1 MRRSFSIPRLF
12 LAASSATL
20 LTAAALPPAALAFQ
34 NETAKVQ
41 AQATPIAPSDP
52 WAHTAS
58 DIPVDPAVRFG
69 LLPNGLR
76 YALMKNAT
84 PPGQASLRVRIDA
97 GSLMEG
103 DDQLGLAHFMEH
115 MAFNG
120 SADIP
125 EGELVKTLERL
136 GLSFGADTNASTGFD
151 QTVYQLDLPR
161 TDDETVDASLHILRE
176 MIGDALLAPEAIE
189 RERGVVLSEERTRDG
204 PGMRAA
210 RARLDFL
217 MRGQR
222 VPTRFPIGEPE
233 ILRTA
238 PRDRFAAFYDA
249 WYRPS
254 RTTVIAVGDFDV
266 EAMEAKIVS
275 TFGGWSNPHA
285 DGIEPDLGAVQPRG
299 AEAAVFVDPGVGP
312 SLQIAWVS
320 PPGLAPDTRAKQERD
335 LIRNLGLQVLNRR
348 FQSLARAENPP
359 FIGASASRSTDL
371 RSQDSASL
379 YASYAPGAWERT
391 LSTLEQEQRRLVQY
405 GVTPGE
411 LAREITELRAS
422 IQNLVAGAA
431 TRRTP
436 ALANLIAGSVAS
448 DTVVVAPA
456 DALTFFDQITRDLT
470 ADRVNAALKTT
481 FDGSGPLVF
490 ITSPTAI
497 EGGDAAVLAALTASQ
512 QVAVTPP
519 AARAELTWPY
529 ADFGAPGAVVARSRA
544 EDVGADFIT
553 FANGTRLTVKPTTFR
568 DDQIMVAVRAGDG
581 LLGLP
586 SDRPT
591 PTWAAG
597 AAVAE
602 GGLGQLTAEQVDEVL
617 AGRVYG
623 AGFSAGEDAWI
634 LSGVT
639 RPEDFAV
646 QLQVLTAYLT
656 DPAWRPEP
664 FQRTRQA
671 YAQALPQMDATPG
684 GVFGREAGALMRSG
698 DARWRTP
705 DAATLAAADPAAL
718 RAEIE
723 DGVAHGPLEILIV
736 GDITTDEAVARVAAT
751 FGALP
756 PRPAAPETQRTPV
769 RFPAPTAEPV
779 RLTHSGRA
787 DQGLG
792 YVAWPAVDAI
802 ADIREARLVRLLAD
816 VMRLRLT
823 EELRENQAVTYSP
836 SVGANASS
844 TFPGYGYVAASIEA
858 PPEKLPGFFADVDRI
873 AAALAAGSITADE
886 LDRARRPRIEALRR
900 SMNTNEFWIS
910 ELQRA
915 QTDPNRLPQLRSA
928 LSDLEVAT
936 PEDLQRVAAK
946 YLLADKAYRV
956 EVTPEP

>member
-1 MRRSFSIPRLF
+1 MRRSPSITRLF
-12 LAASSATL
+12 LAASGAAL
-20 LTAAALPPAALAFQ
+20 LASAALPAPALAFQ
-34 NETAKVQ
+34 SATSQ
-41 AQATPIAPSDP
+41 AAAVAPSDP

-58 DIPVDPAVRFG
+58 DIPADPAVRFG

-151 QTVYQLDLPR
+151 ETVYKLDLPR

-176 MIGDALLAPEAIE
+176 MIGDALLAPEAID

-204 PGMRAA
+204 PGMRSA

-222 VPTRFPIGEPE
+222 VPTRFPIGDPE

-238 PRDRFAAFYDA
+238 PRDRFVAFYDA

-254 RTTVIAVGDFDV
+254 RTTVVAVGDFDID
-266 EAMEAKIVS
+266 AMEAKIVAA
-275 TFGGWSNPHA
+275 FGDWSNPHA
-285 DGIEPDLGAVQPRG
+285 DGAEPDLGAVQPRG
-299 AEAAVFVDPGVGP
+299 PEAAVFVDPGVGS
-312 SLQIAWVS
+312 SLQIAWVA
-320 PPGLAPDTRAKQERD
+320 PPDLSPDTRAKQERD
-335 LIRNLGLQVLNRR
+335 VIRSLGLQVLNRR

-359 FIGASASRSTDL
+359 FVAASASRSTDL

-379 YASYAPGAWERT
+379 YSSFTPGGWERALTT
-391 LSTLEQEQRRLVQY
+391 LDQEQRRLVQY
-405 GVTPGE
+405 GITAGE
-411 LAREITELRAS
+411 LAREITEWRAM
-422 IQNLVAGAA
+422 IQSAVAGAA

-436 ALANLIAGSVAS
+436 ALANSLAASVNS
-448 DTVVVAPA
+448 DDVFTAPA
-456 DALTFFDQITRDLT
+456 ADLAIFDQITRDLT
-470 ADRVNAALKTT
+470 ADRVNAALKST
-481 FDGSGPLVF
+481 FDGAGPLVF
-490 ITSPTAI
+490 VTSPTAI
-497 EGGDAAVLAALTASQ
+497 AGEEAAVLDALIASQ
-512 QVAVTPP
+512 QVAVDAP
-519 AARAELTWPY
+519 AARAELAWPY

-544 EDVGADFIT
+544 DDVGADFIT

-581 LLGLP
+581 QQGLP

-591 PTWAAG
+591 PMWALG

-623 AGFSAGEDAWI
+623 AGVSAGEDAYV

-664 FQRTRQA
+664 FERMRGV
-671 YAQALPQMDATPG
+671 YLQALPQMDATPG
-684 GVFGREAGALMRSG
+684 GVFGREIGALMRSG

-718 RAEIE
+718 RAEVEQGI
-723 DGVAHGPLEILIV
+723 AHGPLEVLIV

-756 PRPAAPETQRTPV
+756 ARPNTPV
-769 RFPAPTAEPV
+769 AEATPIRFPAPTAQPV

-844 TFPGYGYVAASIEA
+844 TFTGYGYVAASIEA

-873 AAALAAGSITADE
+873 AAALAAGPITADE

-900 SMNTNEFWIS
+900 SMSTNEFWIA

-928 LSDLEVAT
+928 LSDLEAAA
-936 PEDLQRVAAK
+936 PDDLQRVAAQ

-956 EVTPEP
+956 EVTPKT

>member
-1 MRRSFSIPRLF
+1 MRRSPSIPRLF
-12 LAASSATL
+12 LAASGAVL
-20 LTAAALPPAALAFQ
+20 LASAALPAPALAFQ
-34 NETAKVQ
+34 TTASQTTQV
-41 AQATPIAPSDP
+41 APSDP

-58 DIPVDPAVRFG
+58 DIPADPAVRFG
-69 LLPNGLR
+69 QLPNGLR

-97 GSLMEG
+97 GSLMET

-125 EGELVKTLERL
+125 EGELIKTLERL

-151 QTVYQLDLPR
+151 ETVYKLDLPR

-210 RARLDFL
+210 RARLNFL
-217 MRGQR
+217 MKGQR
-222 VPTRFPIGEPE
+222 VPTRFPIGEPD

-254 RTTVIAVGDFDV
+254 RTTVVAVGDFDID
-266 EAMEAKIVS
+266 AMETKIVS
-275 TFGGWSNPHA
+275 TFGDWSTSHA
-285 DGIEPDLGAVQPRG
+285 DGDEPDLGPVQPRG
-299 AEAAVFVDPGVGP
+299 AEAAVFVDPGVGS

-320 PPGLAPDTRAKQERD
+320 PPDLSPDTRAKQERD
-335 LIRNLGLQVLNRR
+335 VIRSLGLQVLNRR

-359 FIGASASRSTDL
+359 FISASASRSTDL

-379 YASYAPGAWERT
+379 YASFSPGAWGRALTT
-391 LSTLEQEQRRLVQY
+391 LDQEQRRLVQY
-405 GVTPGE
+405 GVTAGE
-411 LAREITELRAS
+411 LAREITEWRAM
-422 IQNLVAGAA
+422 IQSAVAGAA

-436 ALANLIAGSVAS
+436 ALANSLAASVNS
-448 DTVVVAPA
+448 DDVFTAPA
-456 DALTFFDQITRDLT
+456 ADLAIFDQITRHLT
-470 ADRVNAALKTT
+470 AERVNAALKST

-490 ITSPTAI
+490 VTSPTQI
-497 EGGDAAVLAALTASQ
+497 QDGDAAVLAALTASQ
-512 QVAVTPP
+512 QVAVDAP
-519 AARAELTWPY
+519 AARAELAWPY

-544 EDVGADFIT
+544 DDVGADFIT

-581 LLGLP
+581 QQGLP

-591 PTWAAG
+591 PMWALG

-623 AGFSAGEDAWI
+623 AGVSAGEDAYV

-664 FQRTRQA
+664 FERMRGV
-671 YAQALPQMDATPG
+671 YLQALPQMDATPG
-684 GVFGREAGALMRSG
+684 GVFGREIGALMRSG

-705 DAATLAAADPAAL
+705 DAATLAAADPAVL
-718 RAEIE
+718 RAEVEQGI
-723 DGVAHGPLEILIV
+723 AHGPLEILIV
-736 GDITTDEAVARVAAT
+736 GDITTDEAIARVAAT

-756 PRPAAPETQRTPV
+756 ARPDAPVAETTRI
-769 RFPAPTAEPV
+769 RFPAPTAQPV
-779 RLTHSGRA
+779 HLTHSGRA

-873 AAALAAGSITADE
+873 AAALAAGPITADE

-900 SMNTNEFWIS
+900 SMNTNEFWIA

-915 QTDPNRLPQLRSA
+915 QTDPNRLPQLRTA
-928 LSDLEVAT
+928 LSDLEAAT
-936 PEDLQRVAAK
+936 PEDLQRVAAR

-956 EVTPEP
+956 EVTPKQ